1 MCAFVFFHFRT
12 DTMDYV
18 PFSFE
23 RTFVPS
29 MTNETICV
37 NVTIVDDD
45 VLEDTESFLVTVTSS
60 DSAYLAGRPATVF
73 IMDNDGNTDHNL
85 YW

>member
-1 MCAFVFFHFRT
+1 
-12 DTMDYV
+12 
-18 PFSFE
+18 
-23 RTFVPS
+23 

-85 YW
+85 YCMVTIN